1 MTQVAHVA
9 HRQPIDGAE
18 LSAAATDLSTLSS
31 RGPTDDMLWRHR
43 SGRWPLHPLPG
54 NAARGNL
61 AGFPREPFPN
71 RVV

>member
-31 RGPTDDMLWRHR
+31 RGPTDDMPWWM
-43 SGRWPLHPLPG
+43 SIKT
-54 NAARGNL
+54 L
-61 AGFPREPFPN
+61 AGPFPAAQCSPW
-71 RVV
+71 